1 MDDTILEFIKS
12 DITEIK
18 RSVLDTNKKL
28 DKMEAKF
35 VTKEVFD
42 ILKHTVI
49 GMVIGLLGYLGFDIS
64 K

>member
-1 MDDTILEFIKS
+1 MDETILDFIKT
-12 DITEIK
+12 DIADIK
-18 RSVLDTNKKL
+18 KSVLDTNKKL

-35 VTKEVFD
+35 VTKEVFN

-49 GMVIGLLGYLGFDIS
+49 GMVIGLLGYLGFDVS